1 MSDPL
6 AVEQTLSLGI
16 DPSCD
21 LPLIRCRCG
30 TDGHKALSAWLAR
43 QSSTRGAEVNPLWNG
58 DANVSTATRA
68 RLRSNGAAFIL
79 SGAEGGWPRGW
90 WMLMATPA
98 GLRHA
103 AELAD
108 NGDRHVGPGGCG
120 GDWNDE
126 LRCADCGAPE
136 LLTVSRALARIQAM
150 SAGAERDQ
158 AIWAS
163 RFVCPEHGRCRVEMV
178 RTDKC
183 CSLCGSLL
191 LRQTAVI

>member
-1 MSDPL
+1 
-6 AVEQTLSLGI
+6 
-16 DPSCD
+16 
-21 LPLIRCRCG
+21 
-30 TDGHKALSAWLAR
+30 
-43 QSSTRGAEVNPLWNG
+43 
-58 DANVSTATRA
+58 
-68 RLRSNGAAFIL
+68 
-79 SGAEGGWPRGW
+79 
-90 WMLMATPA
+90 MLMATPA

-120 GDWNDE
+120 GSWNDE

-136 LLTVSRALARIQAM
+136 LLTVSRALARIQAIP
-150 SAGAERDQ
+150 AGPERDQ

-163 RFVCPEHGRCRVEMV
+163 RFVCPQHGRCRVEMV